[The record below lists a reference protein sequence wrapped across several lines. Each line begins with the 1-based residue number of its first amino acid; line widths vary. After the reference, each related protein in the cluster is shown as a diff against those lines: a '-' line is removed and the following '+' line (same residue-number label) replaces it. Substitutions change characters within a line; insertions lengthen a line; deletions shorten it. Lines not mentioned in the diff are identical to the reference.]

1 MVGHRPREIGR
12 RWAYVRRKQ
21 TLVIAGIAALVL
33 VAGTV
38 TAVVLTANA
47 RLAAC
52 LVGSW
57 KATSNVTKL
66 TADGRATINTIT
78 GLRLSYAPDGKT
90 QQFYDDTLARFNG
103 ELTELSGT
111 VTYDYRLDGT
121 TVRYTNGWAEHASDE
136 NQEQDY
142 SERADCSGDR
152 LILTGEVAYH
162 NESRAEWTIELVRQ

>member
-1 MVGHRPREIGR
+1 M
-12 RWAYVRRKQ
+12 
-21 TLVIAGIAALVL
+21 VIAGIAALIL

-57 KATSNVTKL
+57 KATSNVTTL

-78 GLRLSYAPDGKT
+78 GLRLSYDPDGKT

-103 ELTELSGT
+103 ELTELTGT
-111 VTYDYRLDGT
+111 VTYDYRLAGT
-121 TVRYTNGWAEHASDE
+121 IVRYSNGLARDESGASR
-136 NQEQDY
+136 EQDY
-142 SERADCSGDR
+142 DERADCTGNT
-152 LILTGEVAYH
+152 LTLTGADVGDDFT
-162 NESRAEWTIELVRQ
+162 AEWTIKLIRE

>member
-1 MVGHRPREIGR
+1 
-12 RWAYVRRKQ
+12 VRRKR
-21 TLVIAGIAALVL
+21 TLAIAGIAALVL

-66 TADGRATINTIT
+66 TAGGRATINTIT
-78 GLRLSYAPDGKT
+78 GLRLSYDTGGKT
-90 QQFYDDTLARFNG
+90 LQFYDDTLARFDG
-103 ELTELSGT
+103 ELTELTGT

-121 TVRYTNGWAEHASDE
+121 TVRYTNGLARGGSGASR
-136 NQEQDY
+136 EQDY
-142 SERADCSGDR
+142 HERADCTGDT
-152 LILTGEVAYH
+152 LTLTGADVGDDFK
-162 NESRAEWTIELVRQ
+162 AEWTVKLIRE